1 MGFKEPFHDPLKFN
15 EGFILQGEGVDFID
29 TAAAKKLQD
38 IQYLGINLPSLGYLP
53 AVIAD
58 DSSFF
63 KGEIPEFFRLAT
75 MDTEETLDTHPMTL
89 QDF

>member
-1 MGFKEPFHDPLKFN
+1 MGFKEPFHDPLEFQ
-15 EGFILQGEGVDFID
+15 EDFILQGKRVNFVDS
-29 TAAAKKLQD
+29 AASKKLQH
-38 IQYLGINLPSLGYLP
+38 IQYLGINLPALGYLS

-63 KGEIPEFFRLAT
+63 KREIPEFFRLAT
-75 MDTEETLDTHPMTL
+75 MDTEETLDTHPVTL